1 MSKIY
6 LKDTQSFNNDSFK
19 IGDKSGSKKLSEYVA
34 ANRLLFEFE
43 WNLSSSVVLS
53 KQGQQKRIGQS
64 TKALSLNDE
73 QMRVNMRLGQLKECI
88 KRLGAKI
95 EISALKQQNLS
106 KNLKNSVSLYTKG
119 NIKYGEFLYS
129 MDKNLEDR
137 SSFIFDIGEFE
148 TAKVEYFYERG
159 D

>member
-43 WNLSSSVVLS
+43 WNLSSSVVVS
-53 KQGQQKRIGQS
+53 KQGQQKRIEQS

-73 QMRVNMRLGQLKECI
+73 QMRVNMRLEQLK
-88 KRLGAKI
+88 
-95 EISALKQQNLS
+95 
-106 KNLKNSVSLYTKG
+106 
-119 NIKYGEFLYS
+119 
-129 MDKNLEDR
+129 
-137 SSFIFDIGEFE
+137 
-148 TAKVEYFYERG
+148 
-159 D
+159 